1 MAGMTAEG
9 VREAV
14 REVLRKTPIVR
25 VGVLFGSAAQ
35 DRLASRSDVD
45 VAVAADARLSPEERV
60 QLALELERRVHRQV
74 DLLDLR
80 ALRGLILYEVLTKGV
95 VVKNEDTTYLGRLY
109 KDAVFYEADMMP
121 LWRRMA
127 LAKARRFAYGHGPHP
142 QEAGSPGALHPP
154 DRVQTAG

>member
-1 MAGMTAEG
+1 MTADG

-14 REVLRKTPIVR
+14 REALRQMPAVR
-25 VGVLFGSAAQ
+25 VGVLFGSAAR
-35 DRLASRSDVD
+35 DRMSRRSDVD
-45 VAVAADARLSPEERV
+45 VAVAADSPLTPDERIE
-60 QLALELERRVHRQV
+60 LALALERRVHRQV

-109 KDAVFYEADMMP
+109 KDAVFYEADVLP

-127 LAKARRFAYGHGPHP
+127 LTKARRFAYGHGSDP
-142 QEAGSPGALHPP
+142 QVVGRPGALHPP
-154 DRVQTAG
+154 YRVQTAG